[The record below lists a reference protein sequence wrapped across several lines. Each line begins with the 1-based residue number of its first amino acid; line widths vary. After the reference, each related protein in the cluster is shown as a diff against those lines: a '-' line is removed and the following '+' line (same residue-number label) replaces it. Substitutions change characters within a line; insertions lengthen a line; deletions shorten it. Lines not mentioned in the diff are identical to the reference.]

1 MDRPTPTQQQ
11 NMPRPSSAPTDLD
24 QYAPTAMEEGEIDSR
39 TDQDPSIL
47 EVPAI
52 NWARYVGVRSVQC
65 VKMEH
70 AQKIT
75 TQEDNNWDLEQD
87 VRENEENFS
96 TDLQLLLNET
106 TNDPTLLKTLVCLER
121 QQHDQ
126 LPNEYQEKVITS
138 VRSGL
143 HRGQNNCPKE
153 HPNSHHQPPT

>member
-1 MDRPTPTQQQ
+1 MDRRSFWEMDRPTPTQQQ
-11 NMPRPSSAPTDLD
+11 NMPGPSSAPTDLD
-24 QYAPTAMEEGEIDSR
+24 QYAPTAMEEGEIDSE

-52 NWARYVGVRSVQC
+52 NWARYVGVGSVQF

-70 AQKIT
+70 APKIT
-75 TQEDNNWDLEQD
+75 PQENNNWDLEQD
-87 VRENEENFS
+87 FS
-96 TDLQLLLNET
+96 TNLQLLLNET

-126 LPNEYQEKVITS
+126 LPNEYQEEVITS

-143 HRGQNNCPKE
+143 H
-153 HPNSHHQPPT
+153 